1 MLIEFGILN
10 YKLIIPLIY
19 PFFYQIRRIIHKNS
33 KPFYELF
40 ANFLGYLFG
49 GIIYLIVK
57 YRIRKTSKKKEKKKK
72 NIKNKIKK

>member
-19 PFFYQIRRIIHKNS
+19 PFFYQIRRIIHKDS

-40 ANFLGYLFG
+40 TNFLGYLFG
-49 GIIYLIVK
+49 GLIYLIVK
-57 YRIRKTSKKKEKKKK
+57 YRIRKTANKKGKEKE
-72 NIKNKIKK
+72 KNK